1 MIELASDSF
10 GTPSPAQSRVL
21 FDQISVGHSRYI
33 VADRPV
39 LLAGIS
45 LAVFLLRRRHAY
57 LMTGWLWYLDPTTR
71 TRLTTWQYS
80 HGAWTAGRAHYN
92 TALQINPDDTQAL
105 NNLAWMLATWP
116 DALIRDGAKVVA
128 LAERA
133 VVLTDNKEPRT
144 IATLAAALAESARF
158 PEAVKA
164 AERAV
169 ELARDQ
175 GNSALAD
182 SIRGQ
187 VEVYHASPPFR
198 DRRYSSIR

>member
-1 MIELASDSF
+1 MAL
-10 GTPSPAQSRVL
+10 GQ
-21 FDQISVGHSRYI
+21 
-33 VADRPV
+33 
-39 LLAGIS
+39 AGEA
-45 LAVFLLRRRHAY
+45 L
-57 LMTGWLWYLDPTTR
+57 
-71 TRLTTWQYS
+71 
-80 HGAWTAGRAHYN
+80 AHYN

-128 LAERA
+128 WAERA
-133 VVLTDNKEPRT
+133 VVLADNKEPRT

-158 PEAVKA
+158 PETVKA

-169 ELARDQ
+169 ELPRDQ

-187 VEVYHASPPFR
+187 VEVYHASSPFR